1 MSSLLTAPLAGW
13 SRWRLALGTRARR
26 LLANEQLRRTALAIL
41 DQAVVSG
48 TNFATSVILGRCT
61 GRGELGVY
69 YLALSLVLLVRGA
82 QERLVSSP
90 YTIYASRK
98 QGAELHAYA
107 GSTLAHQLLLSVLAC
122 GGLAIAGGLGLF
134 SGGLEPLFHLLL
146 VAAPLLWLR
155 EFVRQRLFAHLE
167 SGAALVLDTA
177 VSAAQLG
184 LLLYFGWL
192 GVLGVGLTLGVMA
205 CCCGVA
211 ATICIAL
218 RPPLL
223 ATSVRRMLADWCENW
238 LFARWALAS
247 YLLACTGP
255 SILPWAVAYCGGEAD
270 TGSLGGCTTLVGLSN
285 MFLIGFANYF
295 CPRAAQAYA
304 QGGTRDLRSQLRRAQ
319 LILFVCLTPL
329 VAAAALAGDWLA
341 VAVYGPEFQN
351 TRWIIT
357 TLALAVL
364 ANSFGV
370 VAGNGLW
377 AMDRPKA
384 SFLADISAL
393 VASLVSAVCL
403 IPLLGPLGA
412 ALAALCG
419 NSCDAAVRMWVLQ
432 RALAERSREEHH
444 PPPEAAS

>member
-1 MSSLLTAPLAGW
+1 MSSLLTAPLAAW
-13 SRWRLALGTRARR
+13 SRLQLALRARVQR
-26 LLANEQLRRTALAIL
+26 LLANEQLQRTALAIL

-48 TNFATSVILGRCT
+48 TNFVTSVILGRCT
-61 GRGELGVY
+61 GRSELGVY

-90 YTIYASRK
+90 YTIYAARK

-107 GSTLAHQLLLSVLAC
+107 GSTLAHQLLLSLLAC

-134 SGGLEPLFHLLL
+134 AGGLAPLYTLLL

-155 EFVRQRLFAHLE
+155 EFVRQRLFAHLQ
-167 SGAALVLDTA
+167 SGAALTLDAAISA
-177 VSAAQLG
+177 VQIG

-192 GVLGVGLTLGVMA
+192 GVLNVGLTLGVMA
-205 CCCGVA
+205 CCCGLA
-211 ATICIAL
+211 ATICLAL

-223 ATSVRRMLADWCENW
+223 ATTVKQMLADWCENW
-238 LFARWALAS
+238 GFARWALAS

-285 MFLIGFANYF
+285 MFLLGFANYF

-304 QGGTRDLRSQLRRAQ
+304 HGGTRDLRSQLRRAQ
-319 LILFVCLTPL
+319 LILVACLTPL

-341 VAVYGPEFQN
+341 VAVYGPDFQN

-357 TLALAVL
+357 ALALAVL

-384 SFLADISAL
+384 SFLADIAAL
-393 VASLVSAVCL
+393 VASLISAVCL

-419 NSCDAAVRMWVLQ
+419 NTCDAAVRLWVLQ
-432 RALAERSREEHH
+432 KALAERSQEE
-444 PPPEAAS
+444 PPTPPEVA